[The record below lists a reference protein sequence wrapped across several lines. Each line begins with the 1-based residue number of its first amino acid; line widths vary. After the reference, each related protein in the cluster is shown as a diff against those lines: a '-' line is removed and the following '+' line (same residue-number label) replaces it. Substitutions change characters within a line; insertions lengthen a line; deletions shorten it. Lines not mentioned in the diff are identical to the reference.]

1 MKGRSQSL
9 SQVLVYHQYIKQ
21 QLVVSLPLPLL
32 HVIIIMITI
41 VAFGF
46 SRQFPCVALVVL

>member
-9 SQVLVYHQYIKQ
+9 SQVLVYHQNIKQ
-21 QLVVSLPLPLL
+21 QLVVSLPLLLL